1 MRTNLST
8 KYVLLAVGYVAQHK
22 GKNLVL
28 SQDVAKAYDIPLEYL
43 FKVMQSLVRA
53 QILRSKRG
61 PGGGFRLARPLSKI
75 TMLDVI
81 EAIEGTMDV
90 SVDLKENAPKDKF
103 AANAER
109 AYDKVIAGARAAF
122 KKVKLSNLV

>member
-81 EAIEGTMDV
+81 EAIEGPMNV
-90 SVDLKENAPKDKF
+90 SVALKENAPKDKF

-109 AYDKVIAGARAAF
+109 AYDKVIAGTRAAF

>member
-1 MRTNLST
+1 MRTSLST
-8 KYVLLAVGYVAQHK
+8 KYALLAVGYVAQHK

-43 FKVMQSLVRA
+43 LKIMNYLAKA

-81 EAIEGTMDV
+81 EAVEGPMDV
-90 SVDLKENAPKDKF
+90 PLALKENAPRDKF
-103 AANAER
+103 AAGADR
-109 AYDKVIAGARAAF
+109 AYDKVIAGTRAAF
-122 KKVKLSNLV
+122 KKVKLSDLV